1 MMRRLNRVRRT
12 SALRNLI
19 AQTRLSPDNLVMPYF
34 VREGRK
40 IRQPV
45 SAMPGVFRFSQDELL
60 KEVEQLRRSGVRS
73 AILFGVPGDKDDSGA
88 SAYSENGLIQKAVR
102 ALKKNFGDELAVIT
116 DVCLCGYTK
125 HGHCG
130 ILKTVD
136 SLSFMVDSKQK
147 EKGRKLSTINY
158 QPKIDNDETLKVL
171 SKIALS
177 HARAGA
183 DIVAPSAMMD
193 GQVAAIREGL
203 DKNGFGDTAIMGYSA
218 KFASNFYGP
227 FREAA
232 GSGMKFGARKSYQMD
247 FRNSEKP
254 LREIEA
260 DIQEGADMVMVKPAL
275 VYLDIIAK
283 AKDKFTVPLAAF
295 NVSGEYAM
303 VKAYCER
310 LEVACLLASR
320 RSPRGEAVGSR
331 GPARQGGLKLG
342 GEKDIVLEILTA
354 IRRAGADIIITYYA
368 KEAAGWLK
376 KT

>member
-1 MMRRLNRVRRT
+1 
-12 SALRNLI
+12 LRKGKATRDLI
-19 AQTRLSPDNLVMPYF
+19 AQARIGPDNLVMPCF

-40 IRQPV
+40 VREPV
-45 SAMPGVFRFSQDELL
+45 EAMPGVFRFSQDELL
-60 KEVEQLRRSGVRS
+60 KEIEQLKRSGVS
-73 AILFGVPGDKDDSGA
+73 SVILFGLPGEKDDAGRQ
-88 SAYSENGLIQKAVR
+88 AYSENGVIQKVVR

-130 ILKTVD
+130 VIKKSHKVTK
-136 SLSFMVDSKQK
+136 SQ
-147 EKGRKLSTINY
+147 GHQI
-158 QPKIDNDETLKVL
+158 KIDNNKTINILA
-171 SKIALS
+171 KIALS

-232 GSGMKFGARKSYQMD
+232 GSGMKFGDRKSYQMD
-247 FRNSEKP
+247 FRNSDEA

-260 DIQEGADMVMVKPAL
+260 DIQEGADIAMVKPAL
-275 VYLDIIAK
+275 AYLDIIAR
-283 AKDKFTVPLAAF
+283 ARERFNIPLAAF

-303 VKAYCER
+303 VKAYAQITDDRAQRIET
-310 LEVACLLASR
+310 EKELA
-320 RSPRGEAVGSR
+320 
-331 GPARQGGLKLG
+331 
-342 GEKDIVLEILTA
+342 IEILTS
-354 IRRAGADIIITYYA
+354 IKRAGADIIITYWA
-368 KEAAGWLK
+368 KEAAGWIK
-376 KT
+376 DI

>member
-1 MMRRLNRVRRT
+1 MRRLNR
-12 SALRNLI
+12 LRKGKATRDLI
-19 AQTRLSPDNLVMPYF
+19 AQARIGPDNLVMPCF

-40 IRQPV
+40 VREPV
-45 SAMPGVFRFSQDELL
+45 EAMPGVFRFSQDELL
-60 KEVEQLRRSGVRS
+60 KEIEQLKRSGVS
-73 AILFGVPGDKDDSGA
+73 SVILFGLPGEKDDAGRQ
-88 SAYSENGLIQKAVR
+88 AYSENGVIQKVVR

-130 ILKTVD
+130 VIKKSHKVTK
-136 SLSFMVDSKQK
+136 SQ
-147 EKGRKLSTINY
+147 GHQI
-158 QPKIDNDETLKVL
+158 KIDNNKTINILA
-171 SKIALS
+171 KIALS

-232 GSGMKFGARKSYQMD
+232 GSGMKFGDRKSYQMD
-247 FRNSEKP
+247 FRNSDEA

-260 DIQEGADMVMVKPAL
+260 DIQEGADIVMVKPAL
-275 VYLDIIAK
+275 AYLDIIAK
-283 AKDKFTVPLAAF
+283 AKEKFSVPLAAF

-303 VKAYCER
+303 VRTYLKM
-310 LEVACLLASR
+310 
-320 RSPRGEAVGSR
+320 SPSHQVTKSPEM
-331 GPARQGGLKLG
+331 
-342 GEKDIVLEILTA
+342 EKQLVLEILTA
-354 IRRAGADIIITYYA
+354 IKRAGADIIITYWA
-368 KEAAGWLK
+368 KDAAKWLK
-376 KT
+376 

>member
-1 MMRRLNRVRRT
+1 MRRLNR
-12 SALRNLI
+12 LRKGKATRDLI
-19 AQTRLSPDNLVMPYF
+19 AQARIGPDNLVMPCF

-40 IRQPV
+40 VKEPV
-45 SAMPGVFRFSQDELL
+45 EAMPGVFRFSQDELL
-60 KEVEQLRRSGVRS
+60 KEIEQLKRSGVS
-73 AILFGVPGDKDDSGA
+73 SVILFGLPGEKDDAGRQ
-88 SAYSENGLIQKAVR
+88 AYSENGVIQKVVR

-130 ILKTVD
+130 VIKKSHKVTK
-136 SLSFMVDSKQK
+136 SQ
-147 EKGRKLSTINY
+147 GHQI
-158 QPKIDNDETLKVL
+158 KIDNNKTINILA
-171 SKIALS
+171 KIALS

-232 GSGMKFGARKSYQMD
+232 GSGMKFGDRKSYQMD
-247 FRNSEKP
+247 FRNSDEA

-260 DIQEGADMVMVKPAL
+260 DIQEGADIVMVKPAL
-275 VYLDIIAK
+275 AYLDIIAR
-283 AKDKFTVPLAAF
+283 AKEKFSVPLAAF

-303 VKAYCER
+303 VRTYLKM
-310 LEVACLLASR
+310 
-320 RSPRGEAVGSR
+320 SPSHQVTKSPEM
-331 GPARQGGLKLG
+331 
-342 GEKDIVLEILTA
+342 EKQLVLEILTA
-354 IRRAGADIIITYYA
+354 IKRAGADIIITYWA
-368 KEAAGWLK
+368 KDAAKWLK
-376 KT
+376 

>member
-1 MMRRLNRVRRT
+1 MRRLNR
-12 SALRNLI
+12 LRKGKATRDLI
-19 AQTRLSPDNLVMPYF
+19 AQARIGPDNLVMPCF

-40 IRQPV
+40 VREPV
-45 SAMPGVFRFSQDELL
+45 EAMPGVFRFSQDELL
-60 KEVEQLRRSGVRS
+60 KEIEQLKRSGVS
-73 AILFGVPGDKDDSGA
+73 SVILFGLPGEKDDAGRQ
-88 SAYSENGLIQKAVR
+88 AYSENGVIQKVVR

-130 ILKTVD
+130 VIKKSHKVTK
-136 SLSFMVDSKQK
+136 SQ
-147 EKGRKLSTINY
+147 GHQI
-158 QPKIDNDETLKVL
+158 KIDNNKTINILA
-171 SKIALS
+171 KIALS

-232 GSGMKFGARKSYQMD
+232 GSGMKFGDRKSYQMD
-247 FRNSEKP
+247 FRNSDEA

-260 DIQEGADMVMVKPAL
+260 DIQEGADIVMVKPAL
-275 VYLDIIAK
+275 AYLDIIAR
-283 AKDKFTVPLAAF
+283 AKEKFSVPLAAF

-303 VKAYCER
+303 VRTYLKM
-310 LEVACLLASR
+310 
-320 RSPRGEAVGSR
+320 SPSHQVTKSPEM
-331 GPARQGGLKLG
+331 
-342 GEKDIVLEILTA
+342 EKQLVLEILTA
-354 IRRAGADIIITYYA
+354 IKRAGADIIITYWA
-368 KEAAGWLK
+368 KDAAKWLK
-376 KT
+376 

>member
-1 MMRRLNRVRRT
+1 MRRLNR
-12 SALRNLI
+12 LRKGKATRDLI
-19 AQTRLSPDNLVMPYF
+19 AQARIGPDNLVMPCF

-40 IRQPV
+40 VREPV
-45 SAMPGVFRFSQDELL
+45 EAMPGVFRFSQDELL
-60 KEVEQLRRSGVRS
+60 KEIEQLKRSGVS
-73 AILFGVPGDKDDSGA
+73 SVILFGLPGEKDDAGRQ
-88 SAYSENGLIQKAVR
+88 AYSENGVIQKVVR

-130 ILKTVD
+130 VIKKSHKVTK
-136 SLSFMVDSKQK
+136 SQSHQ
-147 EKGRKLSTINY
+147 I
-158 QPKIDNDETLKVL
+158 KIDNNKTINILA
-171 SKIALS
+171 KIALS

-232 GSGMKFGARKSYQMD
+232 GSGMKFGDRKSYQMD
-247 FRNSEKP
+247 FRNSDEA

-260 DIQEGADMVMVKPAL
+260 DIQEGADIVMVKPAL
-275 VYLDIIAK
+275 AYLDIIAR
-283 AKDKFTVPLAAF
+283 AKEKFSVPLAAF

-303 VKAYCER
+303 VRTYLKM
-310 LEVACLLASR
+310 
-320 RSPRGEAVGSR
+320 SPSHQVTKSPEM
-331 GPARQGGLKLG
+331 
-342 GEKDIVLEILTA
+342 EKQLVLEILTA
-354 IRRAGADIIITYYA
+354 IKRAGADIIITYWA
-368 KEAAGWLK
+368 KDAAKWLK
-376 KT
+376 

>member
-1 MMRRLNRVRRT
+1 MRRLNR
-12 SALRNLI
+12 LRKGKATRDLI
-19 AQTRLSPDNLVMPYF
+19 AQARIGPDNLVMPCF

-40 IRQPV
+40 VREPV
-45 SAMPGVFRFSQDELL
+45 EAMPGVFRFSQDELL
-60 KEVEQLRRSGVRS
+60 KEIEQLKRSGVS
-73 AILFGVPGDKDDSGA
+73 SVILFGLPGEKDDAGLQ
-88 SAYSENGLIQKAVR
+88 AYSENGVIQKVVR

-130 ILKTVD
+130 VIKKSHKVTKSQVH
-136 SLSFMVDSKQK
+136 Q
-147 EKGRKLSTINY
+147 I
-158 QPKIDNDETLKVL
+158 KIDNNKTINILA
-171 SKIALS
+171 KIALS

-232 GSGMKFGARKSYQMD
+232 GSGMKFGDRKSYQMD
-247 FRNSEKP
+247 FRNSDEA

-260 DIQEGADMVMVKPAL
+260 DIQEGADIVMVKPAL
-275 VYLDIIAK
+275 AYLDIIAK
-283 AKDKFTVPLAAF
+283 AKEKFSVPLAAF

-303 VKAYCER
+303 VKTY
-310 LEVACLLASR
+310 LKM
-320 RSPRGEAVGSR
+320 SPSHQVTKSPEM
-331 GPARQGGLKLG
+331 
-342 GEKDIVLEILTA
+342 EKQLVLEILTA
-354 IRRAGADIIITYYA
+354 IKRAGADIIITYWA
-368 KEAAGWLK
+368 KDAAKWLK
-376 KT
+376 